1 VLTVFHGIVLH
12 DRETGLSAERGAQL
26 CAFREEQF
34 LPLVSS
40 LGSFRQRLLAGGRWF
55 HPCANGVADDGLH
68 CGVRP
73 EVACLIAQGFQQV

>member
-1 VLTVFHGIVLH
+1 MLAILDRIFFHY
-12 DRETGLSAERGAQL
+12 REIGLSAERGAQL

-40 LGSFRQRLLAGGRWF
+40 IGSFCQRLRVGGRWF
-55 HPCANGVADDGLH
+55 HPCTNGVADDGLH

-73 EVACLIAQGFQQV
+73 EVTCLLAQGFQQV